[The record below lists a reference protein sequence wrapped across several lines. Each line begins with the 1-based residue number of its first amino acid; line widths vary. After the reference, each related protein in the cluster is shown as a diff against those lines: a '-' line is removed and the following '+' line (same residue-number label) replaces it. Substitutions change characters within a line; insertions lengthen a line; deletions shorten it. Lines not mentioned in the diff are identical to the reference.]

1 MIALKAQKGAISDS
15 PPLKEKYIR
24 STRWKAGKAQW
35 VRTCLGYPLSRSPT
49 SHTNSGMQR
58 RGNYLSPRFALP
70 RFIEPSS
77 GTDSLQIGLQLA
89 PKITR
94 VGWCSVQRERA
105 VRTSLLRLS
114 RLLQPPATASQL
126 CEQTSLSRLPLMWK
140 NDQ

>member
-77 GTDSLQIGLQLA
+77 GTDSLQLGLQLA
-89 PKITR
+89 LKITR
-94 VGWCSVQRERA
+94 GGAVCSENELFARLCCA
-105 VRTSLLRLS
+105 SLGCYSPR
-114 RLLQPPATASQL
+114 LQPAS
-126 CEQTSLSRLPLMWK
+126 CVSRPLLAGCL
-140 NDQ
+140 